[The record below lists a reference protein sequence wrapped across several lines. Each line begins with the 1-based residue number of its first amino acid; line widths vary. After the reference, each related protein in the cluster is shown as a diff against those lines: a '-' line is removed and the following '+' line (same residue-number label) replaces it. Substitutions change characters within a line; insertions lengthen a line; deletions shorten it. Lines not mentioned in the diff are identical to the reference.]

1 MVDGE
6 RSRRRCDERQL
17 DGPWHDL
24 RGCRHQSTAVGK
36 ASSAQADFS
45 TAVGTGS
52 LTQGKFASAF
62 GNQSQAK
69 TENSTAPG
77 AYSSAWSGP
86 NTTAIGHSSEAKG
99 ANATAIGQET
109 AAMGDNSTALGQG
122 AQATHANSA
131 AIGQGVKTTRD
142 NQVAIGQSTSTYT
155 LGGISSAASRAAQGG
170 PVNFVT
176 SDAAGNLATRSAA
189 DMGLA
194 TTGDINA
201 LNSQIGGLQK
211 RDNEIGRRHRHR
223 AGSVDGR
230 PSRATR
236 RSRLASAGATST
248 APTAMGLSLA
258 GVLDRGGFG
267 KGTSV
272 VVDGGIGYG
281 SAEGTVAGKG
291 GITFG
296 F

>member
-1 MVDGE
+1 M
-6 RSRRRCDERQL
+6 
-17 DGPWHDL
+17 
-24 RGCRHQSTAVGK
+24 
-36 ASSAQADFS
+36 
-45 TAVGTGS
+45 
-52 LTQGKFASAF
+52 
-62 GNQSQAK
+62 
-69 TENSTAPG
+69 G
-77 AYSSAWSGP
+77 A
-86 NTTAIGHSSEAKG
+86 
-99 ANATAIGQET
+99 
-109 AAMGDNSTALGQG
+109 NSTALGQG

-211 RDNEIGRRHRHR
+211 RDNELAEGIAIALALSTPTFQGNQTFAARFGWGNFD
-223 AGSVDGR
+223 GSN
-230 PSRATR
+230 
-236 RSRLASAGATST
+236 
-248 APTAMGLSLA
+248 AMGLSLA

-272 VVDGGIGYG
+272 VIDGGIGYG